1 MTQTHKSEVKKT
13 KRKFRGNCAFA
24 VAAPKFW
31 NDLPFHVRQAS
42 FLSKFKTFLKTYLFA
57 EDFGLFF

>member
-1 MTQTHKSEVKKT
+1 MTQIHKSEVQKT
-13 KRKFRGNCAFA
+13 KRKFRGDCAFA

-42 FLSKFKTFLKTYLFA
+42 SLSKFKTLFITYLFA
-57 EDFGLFF
+57 EVFGTL